1 MKRRI
6 AFQLGAISDEIN
18 ADLESALKVM
28 KEFDM
33 EYVEFNT
40 SWGKEVTDW
49 TDDEVKKAIQL
60 IKAYDFKVSMVSSLF
75 LKVCRVDN
83 VEKGKV
89 ADSPQFREHIKM
101 LKRSIEI
108 AAACGSKLVRTYSF
122 RRANMVGLGNPSPI
136 LPSGGKIDGDTMDK
150 IREGMLIACDIAKV
164 TSMTLGFE
172 NVRSCY
178 GNSGQNTREIVEAV
192 DSPVLKVV
200 WDPAN
205 AYVSSATA
213 YPEGYEAV
221 KPFIVHLHLKDANII
236 DRETGLTSWQ
246 AIGAGEVDYVGQMR
260 ALIEDGYDGLAS
272 LETHWHPEGMSREE
286 SSRTSF
292 AGLMEIINEVT
303 EQL

>member
-1 MKRRI
+1 MNRRI

-40 SWGKEVTDW
+40 AWGKKVENW
-49 TDDEVKKAIQL
+49 TDADVKKAIQL
-60 IKAYDFKVSMVSSLF
+60 IKAYDFKVSMVSPLF
-75 LKVCRVDN
+75 LKVCRIDQ
-83 VEKGKV
+83 VEKAKV

-101 LKRSIEI
+101 LRRSIEI
-108 AAACGSKLVRTYSF
+108 AEACGAKLVRTYSF
-122 RRANMVGLGNPSPI
+122 RWPHMVGLGNPSPI
-136 LPSGGKIDGDTMDK
+136 LPSGGQIDGDTMDK
-150 IREGMLIACDIAKV
+150 IREGLCIACDIAKEA
-164 TSMTLGFE
+164 SMTLGFE

-192 DSPVLKVV
+192 NSPVLKVV
-200 WDPAN
+200 WDPGN
-205 AYVSSATA
+205 SYVSSATA

-221 KPFIVHLHLKDANII
+221 KPFIVHLHLKDAKII
-236 DRETGLTSWQ
+236 DREVGLTSWE

-272 LETHWHPEGMSREE
+272 LETHWHPEEMSREE
-286 SSRTSF
+286 SSRISL
-292 AGLMEIINEVT
+292 AGLMQIIDDV
-303 EQL
+303 LPD